1 MNKYIYIVLI
11 LLMTGGCTPS
21 LSEDEQNK
29 MSENAV
35 RSLIPTG
42 GELLEIVT
50 RRMPASNNF
59 TRLNNWAR
67 GTEII
72 YSFRGRCFYAKK
84 GAFRV
89 PDKNSEVDC

>member
-1 MNKYIYIVLI
+1 MKKYIYIS
-11 LLMTGGCTPS
+11 LMLTIMGGCTY

-29 MSENAV
+29 IAENAV
-35 RSLIPTG
+35 NGLVPTG

-50 RRMPASNNF
+50 ERIPAANNF
-59 TRLNNWAR
+59 TRVDGWAH

-84 GAFRV
+84 GAYRV
-89 PDKNSEVDC
+89 PDKTSEVDC